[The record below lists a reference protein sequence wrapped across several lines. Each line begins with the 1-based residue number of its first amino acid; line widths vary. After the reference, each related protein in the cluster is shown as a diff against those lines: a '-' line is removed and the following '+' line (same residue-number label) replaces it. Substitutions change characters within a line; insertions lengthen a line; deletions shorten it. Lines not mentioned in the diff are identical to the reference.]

1 MINVECRGGFQTV
14 TDLGAGGGPADD
26 LAGLVNLLTDQADL
40 LLGQSVVLSV
50 FLLLPLQADGQL
62 GQLPAEVGLEVL
74 NAGVEVGAFGRHL
87 LVQIF
92 QILKVRG
99 EPKKDIECRRAFMML
114 SSLLAASHCGSEQAG
129 LGH

>member
-87 LVQIF
+87 LV
-92 QILKVRG
+92 
-99 EPKKDIECRRAFMML
+99 
-114 SSLLAASHCGSEQAG
+114 
-129 LGH
+129 